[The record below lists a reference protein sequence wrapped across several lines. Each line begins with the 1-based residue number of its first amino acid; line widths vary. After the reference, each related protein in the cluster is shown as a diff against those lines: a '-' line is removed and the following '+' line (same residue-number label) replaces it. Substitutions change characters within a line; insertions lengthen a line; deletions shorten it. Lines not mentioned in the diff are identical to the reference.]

1 MAFRIYTKTGDDGTT
16 GLLGGTRIPKYALRI
31 EVYGTLDE
39 LNSHLGLLIAQL
51 PREIEGIQLP
61 LLTEIQDRLFV
72 AGGQLAA
79 DPSTDVA
86 SKMKLPSIEQADI
99 QALEDSIDDMDDVLP
114 PLKAFILPGGHLAT
128 AQAHICRTVCRR
140 AERLATHLAQEE
152 PIPEILLPYLN
163 RLSDWFFTYA
173 RYISLKTNSPEI
185 EWHPKPTLNQG

>member
-16 GLLGGTRIPKYALRI
+16 GLLGGNRIPKYALRI

-39 LNSHLGLLIAQL
+39 LNSHVGLLIAQVPSGVEL
-51 PREIEGIQLP
+51 PILG
-61 LLTEIQDRLFV
+61 EIQDRLFV

-79 DPSTDVA
+79 DPATDVA
-86 SKMKLPSIEQADI
+86 HKMHLPTISSEDI
-99 QALEDSIDDMDDVLP
+99 AALEASIDAMDDVLP

-128 AQAHICRTVCRR
+128 AQAHVCRTVCRR

-152 PIPEILLPYLN
+152 ATPEILLPYLN

-173 RYISLKTNSPEI
+173 RYISLKTNSPEV
-185 EWHPKPTLNQG
+185 EWHPKPSA